1 MSDNTNKFQELLKQW
16 SDLTS
21 KSISNEIVL
30 MLIKDHDSRI
40 TNSITKE

>member
-1 MSDNTNKFQELLKQW
+1 MSDNTNKFQELLQKW

-30 MLIKDHDSRI
+30 MLIKDHDSGI
-40 TNSITKE
+40 TDSATKE